1 MPTDE
6 KLGVEGIAQDVNGVG
21 DEVDRT
27 DVVVVG
33 VALVEGI
40 AVVGVSVVVED
51 WVDGTVVTFGVA
63 VVVDAFDVAI

>member
-40 AVVGVSVVVED
+40 AVVCVS
-51 WVDGTVVTFGVA
+51 

>member
-1 MPTDE
+1 MPTNE

-51 WVDGTVVTFGVA
+51 WVDGIVVTFGVA